1 VAEGSVSNLNNTMQ
15 NELRAFDFSLQRSL
29 KEQQKSATN
38 KIVLAETVMFASL
51 VTGLGILLHT
61 LITLYREIQR
71 REKFEAK

>member
-1 VAEGSVSNLNNTMQ
+1 
-15 NELRAFDFSLQRSL
+15 
-29 KEQQKSATN
+29 
-38 KIVLAETVMFASL
+38 MFASL